1 MSWYFPSHCHSD
13 VILKWWFIWNVYCHH
28 STLSRVILCRH
39 YFGDDHQTRSL
50 SDCWSYWQRR
60 NHAQRYNSWHPLRPP
75 QVISQPHDTNYKFIM
90 IKFPS
95 TELCWRKRNCRTFLD
110 SLITPT
116 KFQTLYFWIVT
127 VKHDELH
134 KWRKCACFGF
144 FSSKVFLV
152 SYWVVNLHHDR
163 RMKSHWL
170 FQEVASH
177 WKVRSTLKV
186 IQTETCITLNCYIN
200 LESSVNSRYIQHKV
214 LSFHTFKSTQNVPLT

>member
-1 MSWYFPSHCHSD
+1 MSTGVAALDSEVSGKIGLRAVIYYFSTTIIAVVLGELIFSLPLSLRRYFKV
-13 VILKWWFIWNVYCHH
+13 VIYMKPVYCHH
-28 STLSRVILCRH
+28 RTLSRVILCRH

-95 TELCWRKRNCRTFLD
+95 TELCWRERNCRTFLD

-116 KFQTLYFWIVT
+116 KVQTLYFWMVT

-134 KWRKCACFGF
+134 KWRKCACFWI
-144 FSSKVFLV
+144 FL
-152 SYWVVNLHHDR
+152 L
-163 RMKSHWL
+163 KSI
-170 FQEVASH
+170 FG
-177 WKVRSTLKV
+177 V
-186 IQTETCITLNCYIN
+186 I
-200 LESSVNSRYIQHKV
+200 
-214 LSFHTFKSTQNVPLT
+214 LSC